1 MTPHVLVNGAGRP
14 TADHNFG
21 EAQLERQIEERSDRR
36 FRLWSGLQTRPMSH
50 AASVRFDGNWRR
62 GLPEL
67 SRKLPAYAFAF
78 GEWIASFQEGQLR
91 HWWGCEP
98 CRWIR
103 DL

>member
-1 MTPHVLVNGAGRP
+1 MGQGGRQRIIILAKHNWNVRSRNALIAGS
-14 TADHNFG
+14 A
-21 EAQLERQIEERSDRR
+21 
-36 FRLWSGLQTRPMSH
+36 LWSGLQTRPMSH